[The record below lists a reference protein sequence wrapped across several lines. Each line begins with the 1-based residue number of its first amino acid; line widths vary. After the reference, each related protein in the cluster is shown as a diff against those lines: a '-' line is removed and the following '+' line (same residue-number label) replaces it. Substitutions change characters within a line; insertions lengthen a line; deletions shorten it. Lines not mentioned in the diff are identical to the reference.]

1 MPAEARSAGSRLLTI
16 EKAAEVLGV
25 TPRMV
30 RRLTASRR
38 LPFVKVGRL
47 VRIRET
53 DIARCVDEWTVPDV
67 TRQRP
72 GARA

>member
-1 MPAEARSAGSRLLTI
+1 MSVETGPARSRLLTI

-47 VRIRET
+47 VRFRDADLATFIE
-53 DIARCVDEWTVPDV
+53 EGTVPAV
-67 TRQRP
+67 QRP
-72 GARA
+72 WSG

>member
-1 MPAEARSAGSRLLTI
+1 MPAETPTTRSRLLTI

-47 VRIRET
+47 VRFRDADLAKFIE
-53 DIARCVDEWTVPDV
+53 EGTVPAV
-67 TRQRP
+67 RRP
-72 GARA
+72 RSG

>member
-47 VRIRET
+47 VRFRDADLAKFIE
-53 DIARCVDEWTVPDV
+53 EGTVPAV
-67 TRQRP
+67 RRP
-72 GARA
+72 RSG